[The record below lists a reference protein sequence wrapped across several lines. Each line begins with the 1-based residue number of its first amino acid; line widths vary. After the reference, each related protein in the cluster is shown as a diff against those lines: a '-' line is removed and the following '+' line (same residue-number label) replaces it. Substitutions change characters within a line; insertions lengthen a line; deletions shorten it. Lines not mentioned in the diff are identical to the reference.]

1 MRIYCALTEDLLVFV
16 NGLSLSIYIYF
27 LFYLNSIFLREFG
40 VCLYLNSE
48 C

>member
-16 NGLSLSIYIYF
+16 NDLSLYI